1 MKLMKIL
8 ILDDNNI
15 EQTIDRITTTLK
27 RFGIELHVDIINPQ
41 NHIFKGEN
49 NDIDFL
55 KIQKHIEENHKNK
68 KYDVIS
74 CDFSFS
80 SESLNGYLLIKWIIN
95 SAKSKNYRFKNA
107 KFICYSGEEN
117 KFKDFV
123 LKNDEIFKLIKL
135 NIHAFYKRDNLSE
148 ELTGLLKRISENYSP
163 KSHLVELLNKEPEK
177 KFQYIYPKF
186 EDKKLG
192 EIASEIDRDTH
203 HGIEFQKYM
212 TELTYSHILELN
224 KQ

>member
-15 EQTIDRITTTLK
+15 ELTIDRITKNLQ
-27 RFGIELHVDIINPQ
+27 RAGIELEVEIINPQ
-41 NHIFKGEN
+41 SHKFKDEN

-55 KIQKHIEENHKNK
+55 RIKEHIIENHTNK

-80 SESLNGYLLIKWIIN
+80 SEKLNGYLLIKWIIN
-95 SAKSKNYRFKNA
+95 SAKSNNYRFKNA

-117 KFKDFV
+117 KFKDYV
-123 LKNDEIFKLIKL
+123 LENDEIIKLIKL
-135 NIHAFYKRDNLSE
+135 NIHAFYKRDSLSE
-148 ELTGLLKRISENYSP
+148 DLTSLLKKINENYSP
-163 KSHLVELLNKEPEK
+163 KSHIVELLNKEPEK
-177 KFQYIYPKF
+177 KFKHIYPKF

-192 EIASEIDRDTH
+192 EIANEIDRDSH
-203 HGIEFQKYM
+203 HGIEFQKYI